1 MIAAPRLSVDSP
13 HPSRPPPSRRRGP
26 EGGRGGRGAF
36 LGRCPRAFLL
46 ALAVAL
52 ALFVPRPADAHD
64 PFEITT
70 DAHIAGVELR
80 LHSTLSLLTA
90 GRICLPERTGK
101 PLVRAG
107 YDGVR
112 GALESCARDF
122 FVVMQAGQALAPRAV
137 RVLLTVEDD
146 LDITT
151 SYPRPTRSPLAFDAV
166 YLRRAVKHPSAG
178 VVLTVTGER
187 AFLGQ
192 QLLRPE
198 EPTLSVS
205 LEPDAARADAPR
217 APPPSFTQFLAL
229 GVRHILTGYDHLL
242 FLLGL
247 LIACRTLR
255 AVLGVV
261 TCFTV
266 AHSLTLALAGLGVVT
281 LPSRLVE
288 SLIAATIVVVGIEN
302 LRGAPGPSR
311 WRYLLTFAFGLLHG
325 FGFASALRDVGLG
338 QNGAPIVL
346 PLFGFNLGVEIGQI
360 AVAAIALPIL
370 WRLRAVPR
378 FARYGAP
385 ALSIGISAA
394 GLIWLVQRLS

>member
-1 MIAAPRLSVDSP
+1 LLS
-13 HPSRPPPSRRRGP
+13 
-26 EGGRGGRGAF
+26 
-36 LGRCPRAFLL
+36 L
-46 ALAVAL
+46 AL
-52 ALFVPRPADAHD
+52 VPSTGHAHD

-70 DAHIAGVELR
+70 DAHIAGAELR
-80 LHSTLSLLTA
+80 LHSTLSLITA
-90 GRICLPERTGK
+90 GRICMPGRAGK
-101 PLVRAG
+101 PLRRAD
-107 YDGVR
+107 YDGAR
-112 GALESCARDF
+112 AALEVCGRDF
-122 FVVMQAGQALAPRAV
+122 FEVAQAGQALAPRAV
-137 RVLLTVEDD
+137 RVALTVEDD

-151 SYPRPTRSPLAFDAV
+151 SYGRPTRSPLAFDAV
-166 YLRRAVKHPSAG
+166 YLRRVARHPSAG

-198 EPTLSVS
+198 EPTLAVS
-205 LEPDAARADAPR
+205 LEPDAARPDAPR

-266 AHSLTLALAGLGVVT
+266 AHSVTLALAGLQIVT

-288 SLIAATIVVVGIEN
+288 PVIAATIVVVGLES
-302 LRGAPGPSR
+302 LRGTPSR
-311 WRYLLTFAFGLLHG
+311 WRYVLTFAFGLMHG
-325 FGFASALRDVGLG
+325 FGFASALREIGLG

-346 PLFGFNLGVEIGQI
+346 PLFAFNLGVEIGQI

-370 WRLRAVPR
+370 WRLRGAPR
-378 FARYGAP
+378 IARYAAP
-385 ALSIGISAA
+385 TLSIGISAT
-394 GLIWLVQRLS
+394 GLVWLLQRITG

>member
-1 MIAAPRLSVDSP
+1 VRAGLASAKL
-13 HPSRPPPSRRRGP
+13 RPAR
-26 EGGRGGRGAF
+26 
-36 LGRCPRAFLL
+36 L
-46 ALAVAL
+46 ALKWL
-52 ALFVPRPADAHD
+52 ALILHLLRPSAARAHD

-70 DAHIAGVELR
+70 DAHIAGAELR

-101 PLVRAG
+101 PLVRAD
-107 YDGVR
+107 YPGVR
-112 GALESCARDF
+112 AALEACGRDF
-122 FVVMQAGQALAPRAV
+122 FAVSQFGQALPARAV
-137 RVLLTVEDD
+137 RLLLTVEDD

-151 SYPRPTRSPLAFDAV
+151 TYARPTRGPLAFDAV

-217 APPPSFTQFLAL
+217 APPPAFTQFLAL

-247 LIACRTLR
+247 LIACRTAR

-266 AHSLTLALAGLGVVT
+266 AHSLTLALAALGVVT
-281 LPSRLVE
+281 LPGRLVE
-288 SLIAATIVVVGIEN
+288 ALIAATIVVVGVES
-302 LRGAPGPSR
+302 LRGPMTRA
-311 WRYLLTFAFGLLHG
+311 RYLLTFAFGLLHG
-325 FGFASALRDVGLG
+325 FGFASALREVGLG
-338 QNGAPIVL
+338 TNGAPIVL

-360 AVAAIALPIL
+360 AVASIALPIL

-378 FARYGAP
+378 FARYGSP
-385 ALSIGISAA
+385 ALSIGICAA
-394 GLIWLVQRLS
+394 GAIWLAQRLS